1 MIKINLIAERKAAK
15 VKPGAAVKVETGAQT
30 QTVLLAGILLI
41 GVVIAGAWWWAKNR
55 ELAEWQQKIRVAQ
68 VELDRLVEI
77 RKKGEYYKAQKERL
91 ERQIQLV
98 TDLKKQQD
106 VPVHILD
113 QISKNLPEF
122 LWLESMT
129 AKANQIGLKGQ
140 ATTYN
145 AVSNFYNNLTGSGY
159 FKDVVLGR
167 ASEVADGVGF
177 TLDCTFAPPSGAP
190 PAPTESDS

>member
-1 MIKINLIAERKAAK
+1 MPA
-15 VKPGAAVKVETGAQT
+15 
-30 QTVLLAGILLI
+30 LLDDS
-41 GVVIAGAWWWAKNR
+41 VVIAGAWWWAKNR
-55 ELAEWQQKIRVAQ
+55 ELADWQQKIRVAQ

-113 QISKNLPEF
+113 QISKKLPEF
-122 LWLESMT
+122 LWLEGMSVNN
-129 AKANQIGLKGQ
+129 NQVSLNGK

-145 AVSNFYNNLTGSGY
+145 AVTNFYNNVVNDTIRFQVMLSEATGQIIVCYPDMDS
-159 FKDVVLGR
+159 
-167 ASEVADGVGF
+167 AM
-177 TLDCTFAPPSGAP
+177 APGTSGAE
-190 PAPTESDS
+190 ATAGVQEDSMNALEFSCNTGDLTTGRQLLYIPL